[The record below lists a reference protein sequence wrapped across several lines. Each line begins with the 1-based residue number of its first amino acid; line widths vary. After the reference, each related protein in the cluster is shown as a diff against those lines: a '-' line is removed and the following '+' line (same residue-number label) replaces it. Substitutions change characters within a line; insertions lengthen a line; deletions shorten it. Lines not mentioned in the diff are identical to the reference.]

1 MMRQRTDSEPSID
14 VKEQRAEI
22 LRGGPSVVGGAWVKT
37 LCTSLAEQGREVAGG
52 WPGTI
57 VEARAL
63 IDRHLHLELEKCG
76 LRHASSSELALA
88 AEATYARARSE
99 WLGLERSVRAA
110 VRRRV
115 SRD

>member
-1 MMRQRTDSEPSID
+1 MSGSELSID

-37 LCTSLAEQGREVAGG
+37 LCVSLAEQGREVAGG

-63 IDRHLHLELEKCG
+63 IDRHLHLELGKCG
-76 LRHASSSELALA
+76 LRHASSTELALA

-99 WLGLERSVRAA
+99 WLGLERTARAA
-110 VRRRV
+110 MRGRV
-115 SRD
+115 PRD